1 METKLRTA
9 AVREGAAMTTSL
21 TGDAGPALSGLTGH
35 SAYAS
40 TRRIFRIIDR
50 VSRAGDQLAV
60 KALAIDLGIS
70 ISTCYHLIGILV
82 DEGYI
87 EKLPHRAGY
96 RLGPTIN
103 VLFERSRRTGSM
115 AVVEPVLH
123 DLSRIANRPA
133 YFAVLSEAGDVV
145 VTHVHT
151 PPDCPPV
158 GVPQGFCGPSHALAL
173 GKVLIAAGGSA
184 GINRYIEQHEL
195 RAFTRRTITEPA
207 KLEAHLKEVRTRGY
221 ATDFE
226 EFAKNLYCVAV
237 PVTDDAGEVAGS
249 CGLATDART
258 PNDELK
264 RLIRLARRAALQIS
278 SALRGGSRTSMFD
291 GLSY

>member
-1 METKLRTA
+1 MEKRPRTA
-9 AVREGAAMTTSL
+9 AVRAGAATTSL
-21 TGDAGPALSGLTGH
+21 RDDAEPALGGVTSH

-40 TRRIFRIIDR
+40 TRRIFRVIDR

-60 KALAIDLGIS
+60 KALARDLGIS
-70 ISTCYHLIGILV
+70 VSTCYHLIGILV

-96 RLGPTIN
+96 RLGPTIG
-103 VLFERSRRTGSM
+103 VLFERSRRTGST

-123 DLSRIANRPA
+123 DLARIANRPA
-133 YFAVLSEAGDVV
+133 YFAVLSDADDVV
-145 VTHVHT
+145 VTRVHT

-173 GKVLIAAGGSA
+173 GKVLIAAGGSTS
-184 GINRYIEQHEL
+184 INRYIEQHEL

-221 ATDFE
+221 ATDLE

-237 PVTDDAGEVAGS
+237 PVTNDTRTVAGAV
-249 CGLATDART
+249 GLATDART

-264 RLIRLARRAALQIS
+264 RLIRLCRRAALEIS
-278 SALRGGSRTSMFD
+278 SALRGGSRTRMFD